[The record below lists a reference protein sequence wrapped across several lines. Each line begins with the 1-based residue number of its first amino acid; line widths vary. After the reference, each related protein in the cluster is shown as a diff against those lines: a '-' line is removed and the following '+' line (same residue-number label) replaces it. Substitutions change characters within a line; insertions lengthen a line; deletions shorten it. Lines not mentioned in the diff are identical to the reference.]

1 MFHLKRGIS
10 DEVFK
15 LDLDILESTSKTF
28 KQSTMLK
35 MLENKFLHLMLVD
48 FLNNLQ
54 SVSKTIP
61 VCKIDAMVKVTVV
74 HLCGWSSI
82 SGQGCSLLIA
92 SLNKGYHRASCVIFS
107 L

>member
-48 FLNNLQ
+48 FLNNFQ

-61 VCKIDAMVKVTVV
+61 VVKVTVV